1 MMNTTI
7 MATGENDKVVC
18 LKMENE
24 YMQFIGFVK
33 SNISMTPEMETIV

>member
-33 SNISMTPEMETIV
+33 SNISMTP